1 MKTYI
6 LKPTMTPATLNRT
19 ATLDKPAVASALPP
33 RQPLPRPSAP
43 RVERPRQKKL

>member
-19 ATLDKPAVASALPP
+19 AILDKPVVLPP

-43 RVERPRQKKL
+43 RVERPRQKNFN